1 MDDNKSMK
9 KRWLILINFIIAVMI
24 MITFSIFA
32 GKRPYKDLQ
41 TSDIVCASVHLG
53 PPDKTVEIIDIEELV
68 TILKDIVIYSEDNS
82 YTEYAG
88 QATSFTLVMK
98 NGSTEKITA
107 YNPFIIINGT
117 GYKAKYEPCERLNN
131 YANKLLKEFS

>member
-32 GKRPYKDLQ
+32 GKRPYKDFQ
-41 TSDIVCASVHLG
+41 TSDIVCASVHLT
-53 PPDKTVEIIDIEELV
+53 PPDKTVEINDIEELV
-68 TILKDIVIYSEDNS
+68 TILKDIVIYGEDNS